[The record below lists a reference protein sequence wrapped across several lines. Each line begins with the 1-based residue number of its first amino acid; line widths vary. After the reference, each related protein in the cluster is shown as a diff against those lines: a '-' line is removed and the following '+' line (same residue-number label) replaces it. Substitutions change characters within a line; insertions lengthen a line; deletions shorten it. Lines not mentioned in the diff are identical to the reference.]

1 MNELL
6 RLSRKLY
13 LKKVPFVPK
22 VLYWFNRFFFAC
34 DISYLVDIGENTVF
48 SHSGLGVVV
57 NDDAVIGKNCHI
69 LQNVTIGGRGG
80 GKVPIIGDNVLL
92 GAGCCIL
99 GEVRIGDGA
108 KIGANAV
115 VLQDV
120 PAGTIA
126 VGIPAVI
133 KINKIK
139 S

>member
-1 MNELL
+1 M
-6 RLSRKLY
+6 
-13 LKKVPFVPK
+13 
-22 VLYWFNRFFFAC
+22 
-34 DISYLVDIGENTVF
+34 F
-48 SHSGLGVVV
+48 SDGL
-57 NDDAVIGKNCHI
+57 
-69 LQNVTIGGRGG
+69 G

>member
-1 MNELL
+1 MVLL
-6 RLSRKLY
+6 TRSSA
-13 LKKVPFVPK
+13 F
-22 VLYWFNRFFFAC
+22 
-34 DISYLVDIGENTVF
+34 
-48 SHSGLGVVV
+48 LGCQHHRPVHHLHL
-57 NDDAVIGKNCHI
+57 D
-69 LQNVTIGGRGG
+69 
-80 GKVPIIGDNVLL
+80 GDNVLL